1 MKISSTKYL
10 LKEGVKNVW
19 SNRLMSFAS
28 VGVLVSCLFLTG
40 IAVLLSMNISSA
52 LESIEKQNSITVYLK
67 TDIGAL
73 ESVQIGEKIKRVP
86 NVASCEFYSKEEAM
100 EKYIDV
106 LGDLFNGLQGE
117 ENPLPNAFHVTME
130 DLSLY
135 DQTVSDLQQIDG
147 VDTVSDRSDAAEKL
161 TKLNHLV
168 ATVSFWFILILS
180 AVSLFI
186 ISNTISVTMYSRRLE
201 ISIMKSVGATDGF
214 IRIPFIVEGITIG
227 IISAILS
234 TGLLTVL
241 YEVLMNAAQQF
252 VPFHYISFGAVALPI
267 ALSFIAA
274 GVVFG
279 LIGGLISIRKYLKKN
294 GGNLIGL

>member
-52 LESIEKQNSITVYLK
+52 LESVEKQNSITVYLK
-67 TDIGAL
+67 TDIGNL
-73 ESVQIGEKIKRVP
+73 ESVQIGEKIKRVA

-100 EKYIDV
+100 EKYVDV

-161 TKLNHLV
+161 TRLNRLV

-252 VPFHYISFGAVALPI
+252 VPFHYISFRAVALPI
-267 ALSFIAA
+267 TLSFIAA